1 MCFHNGLCLLLRCSC
16 LVLSCVV
23 LCCVM
28 LSCVVLCCLVLSCL
42 VLSCCAMHVATLY
55 HSLSY
60 QAFLILFRI
69 KFSFVSSSLSYQASI
84 ILFPSMNVFRSLI
97 PQLARQKEELVNAEK
112 IRSPPP
118 PPCLPYRCLPLLPP
132 SLPWSTFHA
141 STKCLYPLNL
151 PWSLPKRR
159 PLLKEE
165 AFALRCPALPHLGA
179 NNTLFDA
186 LLAREGHRVRAR
198 TTFLTEAWR
207 TYEGVMAVALCPF
220 FLSCILSPR
229 DKEK

>member
-1 MCFHNGLCLLLRCSC
+1 
-16 LVLSCVV
+16 
-23 LCCVM
+23 
-28 LSCVVLCCLVLSCL
+28 
-42 VLSCCAMHVATLY
+42 
-55 HSLSY
+55 
-60 QAFLILFRI
+60 
-69 KFSFVSSSLSYQASI
+69 
-84 ILFPSMNVFRSLI
+84 MNVFRSLI
-97 PQLARQKEELVNAEK
+97 PQLAKQKEELVNAEK

-229 DKEK
+229 DKEKQVRTHTLSHTLSHLLSHTLANSLEHTHSHKQTHTQTNTVRRSGRKRRRRLKRRRKC